1 MGEFVFDQNI
11 FQKKFVQADGLKN
24 RAKSTVTQCDSICP
38 NNTKNASVYRGYSSA
53 ELLADTLHNVFGE
66 VLSTK
71 NTNNIENDLK
81 EKMIEQLDYNDDPV
95 LRDVFL
101 ELIES
106 IYFDESNDLHA
117 LSAALLRY
125 LPASKQKDFGKFV
138 FDVLLDQ
145 ETKDK
150 FSSVVKSEANP
161 LDDMVNSAYSQL
173 NVLQELSLEQ
183 EYSRLFEQEFGELFM
198 IMNKDFR
205 TALDNVTDSMAEME
219 FLLSYYLF
227 IYLSQIALRI
237 DADLYVMPDRKVQER
252 YPLFKGAKEGVS
264 EDRECITN
272 GWRRV
277 EKKTQKIFKHM
288 TVLNMLNCHK
298 NDSAYLSYSELY
310 RIYEFYPEERD
321 QMDEALDYIIDQ
333 YTVVHATYST
343 DTPGEYV
350 DFSKVNKPDESDPV
364 LRFRQKVIYLYNCV
378 SLQLDSKEQR
388 RNVVAYAAGNYNH
401 ILKMRFVKSWGQ
413 LGQMMMITNE
423 DLITMISICQRSS
436 DRMIPERGMQISDL
450 FEELRLRGL
459 CMDGKSKQFMI
470 DYLFQI
476 NLIDS
481 KCDSEEAQYVKRIQ

>member
-1 MGEFVFDQNI
+1 MAEFIFDQNI
-11 FQKKFVQADGLKN
+11 FQKKFVQADGFRN
-24 RAKSTVTQCDSICP
+24 RAKSTVAQCDSICP
-38 NNTKNASVYRGYSSA
+38 NNTDNANVYRGYSST

-71 NTNNIENDLK
+71 KATNIENDLK
-81 EKMIEQLDYNDDPV
+81 EKMIEQLEYNDDPE
-95 LRDVFL
+95 LREVFL

-106 IYFDESNDLHA
+106 IYFDEPNDSYA
-117 LSAALLRY
+117 SSASLLRY

-138 FDVLLDQ
+138 YDVLLDQ

-150 FSSVVKSEANP
+150 LNSVIKGDANP

-173 NVLQELSLEQ
+173 NVLQNLPSEQ
-183 EYSRLFEQEFGELFM
+183 EYSRLFEKDFNDLFKL
-198 IMNKDFR
+198 MNKDFR
-205 TALDNVTDSMAEME
+205 AALDNIADSMTELE

-227 IYLSQIALRI
+227 IYLSQFALKI
-237 DADLYVMPDRKVQER
+237 DADLFAKPDKEVQEK

-288 TVLNMLNCHK
+288 IVLNMLNCHK
-298 NDSAYLSYSELY
+298 NDSAYLTYSELY
-310 RIYEFYPEERD
+310 KIYDANIEERV
-321 QMDEALDYIIDQ
+321 QMDEAIDYIIDQ
-333 YTVVHATYST
+333 YTVQHFYNT
-343 DTPGEYV
+343 DTPDVYV
-350 DFSKVNKPDESDPV
+350 DFSQLEKPNESDPV
-364 LRFRQKVIYLYNCV
+364 LQFRKKVIYLFDCV

-388 RNVVAYAAGNYNH
+388 QNVVLYAAGNYNH

-423 DLITMISICQRSS
+423 DLITMISVCQRSS
-436 DRMIPERGMQISDL
+436 DKMIPERGIQISDL
-450 FEELRLRGL
+450 FEELKSRGL
-459 CMDGKSKQFMI
+459 CMDGKTKQFVI
-470 DYLFQI
+470 DYLVQI

>member
-1 MGEFVFDQNI
+1 MAEFIFDQNI
-11 FQKKFVQADGLKN
+11 FLKKFVQADGLRN
-24 RAKSTVTQCDSICP
+24 RAKSTVSQCDSICP
-38 NNTKNASVYRGYSSA
+38 NNTDNANVYRGYSST

-66 VLSTK
+66 VLSAKKTD
-71 NTNNIENDLK
+71 NIENDLK
-81 EKMIEQLDYNDDPV
+81 DKMIEQLEYDDDPV
-95 LRDVFL
+95 LRDVFV

-106 IYFDESNDLHA
+106 IYFDESNDSHSS
-117 LSAALLRY
+117 SAALLRY

-150 FSSVVKSEANP
+150 FNSVIKEENNP
-161 LDDMVNSAYSQL
+161 LDDMVNTAYDQL
-173 NVLQELSLEQ
+173 NVLQTLSSEQ
-183 EYSRLFEQEFGELFM
+183 EYSRLFSKDFAELFE

-205 TALDNVTDSMAEME
+205 AALDNVTDSMAEME

-227 IYLSQIALRI
+227 IYLSQFALRI
-237 DADLYVMPDRKVQER
+237 DVDLHAKPEQEVHEK

-264 EDRECITN
+264 EDRECIAN
-272 GWRRV
+272 GWRRI

-288 TVLNMLNCHK
+288 IVLNMLNCHK
-298 NDSAYLSYSELY
+298 NDSAYLTYSELY
-310 RIYEFYPEERD
+310 NLYASHPEEREK
-321 QMDEALDYIIDQ
+321 MDEAIDFIIDQ

-350 DFSKVNKPDESDPV
+350 DFSILEKPTDVDPV
-364 LRFRQKVIYLYNCV
+364 VCFRKKIIYLYECV

-388 RNVVAYAAGNYNH
+388 RNVVTYAAGNYNH

-423 DLITMISICQRSS
+423 DLITMISICQRTSE
-436 DRMIPERGMQISDL
+436 RMIPERGIQISDL
-450 FEELRLRGL
+450 FDEFKNRGL
-459 CMDGKSKQFMI
+459 CMDGKTKQFMI
-470 DYLFQI
+470 DYLVQI

>member
-1 MGEFVFDQNI
+1 MAEFIFDQNI
-11 FQKKFVQADGLKN
+11 FQKKFVQADGFRN
-24 RAKSTVTQCDSICP
+24 RAKSIVTQCDSICP
-38 NNTKNASVYRGYSSA
+38 NNTDNANVYRGYSSK

-66 VLSTK
+66 VLSAKKTI
-71 NTNNIENDLK
+71 NIENELK
-81 EKMIEQLDYNDDPV
+81 EKMLEQLEYDDDPV
-95 LRDVFL
+95 LREVFL

-106 IYFDESNDLHA
+106 IYFDKPSDSHA
-117 LSAALLRY
+117 SSAALLRY

-150 FSSVVKSEANP
+150 FSSVIKEEANP
-161 LDDMVNSAYSQL
+161 LDDMLNSAYSQL
-173 NVLQELSLEQ
+173 NVLQNLSLEQ
-183 EYSRLFEQEFGELFM
+183 EYSRVFEKEFNELFA

-205 TALDNVTDSMAEME
+205 AALDNITDSMAEME

-227 IYLSQIALRI
+227 IYLSQFALRI
-237 DADLYVMPDRKVQER
+237 DVDLFAKPDKEVQEK

-288 TVLNMLNCHK
+288 IVLNMLNCHK
-298 NDSAYLSYSELY
+298 NDSAYLTYSELY
-310 RIYEFYPEERD
+310 KIYNAHPEERN
-321 QMDEALDYIIDQ
+321 QMDEAIDYIINQ
-333 YTVVHATYST
+333 YTVEHATYST
-343 DTPGEYV
+343 DTQGEYV
-350 DFSKVNKPDESDPV
+350 DFSKLDKPDESDPV
-364 LRFRQKVIYLYNCV
+364 LQFRQKVIYLFNCV

-423 DLITMISICQRSS
+423 DLITMISICQRTS
-436 DRMIPERGMQISDL
+436 DRMIPERGIQISDL
-450 FEELRLRGL
+450 FEELKVRGL
-459 CMDGKSKQFMI
+459 CMDGKTKQFMI
-470 DYLFQI
+470 DYLVQI